1 METKHDLYLGD
12 CEEALQKIPDKSVDV
27 IFTSLP
33 YTDQR
38 KNTSGGIHPD
48 DYVEW
53 FLPKTEHMWRV
64 LMSLILKRKL

>member
-38 KNTSGGIHPD
+38 KIRLEESI
-48 DYVEW
+48 
-53 FLPKTEHMWRV
+53 
-64 LMSLILKRKL
+64 LMIM